1 MEPRCQMKSTSSTST
16 RYVEGSCVGGAG
28 VWLSISSFHSS
39 SSPFAAAAIHI
50 SSSLLVSVPQC
61 DENATFSNQ
70 GLYLSLPCCKEDFN
84 SCPNLP
90 ANLPFQRSPKETFW
104 VSTILC
110 STKLTQNG
118 DQPLPSALQPSSSHL
133 LILIWRY
140 CVFSGPSCS
149 SELEGTSR
157 SSFGHPGPITPDK
170 RGGDRQ
176 GIDRIIFSFC
186 VQDRLEVILD
196 YTHNMH

>member
-1 MEPRCQMKSTSSTST
+1 MVLGFCFAS
-16 RYVEGSCVGGAG
+16 A
-28 VWLSISSFHSS
+28 SFIL
-39 SSPFAAAAIHI
+39 AAAILLQQPFKCPPPLP
-50 SSSLLVSVPQC
+50 LLVIVLQC

-118 DQPLPSALQPSSSHL
+118 DLPVSSAVKSVSA
-133 LILIWRY
+133 R
-140 CVFSGPSCS
+140 
-149 SELEGTSR
+149 
-157 SSFGHPGPITPDK
+157 
-170 RGGDRQ
+170 
-176 GIDRIIFSFC
+176 
-186 VQDRLEVILD
+186 RLV
-196 YTHNMH
+196 

>member
-1 MEPRCQMKSTSSTST
+1 MLWRQDRDTLQPQAGLFIARQMSQSNVSKSPN
-16 RYVEGSCVGGAG
+16 VIFFF
-28 VWLSISSFHSS
+28 LPSI
-39 SSPFAAAAIHI
+39 
-50 SSSLLVSVPQC
+50 LQC

-118 DQPLPSALQPSSSHL
+118 NLKPYL
-133 LILIWRY
+133 L
-140 CVFSGPSCS
+140 
-149 SELEGTSR
+149 
-157 SSFGHPGPITPDK
+157 
-170 RGGDRQ
+170 
-176 GIDRIIFSFC
+176 SFC
-186 VQDRLEVILD
+186 MYRIRQFPSDSNEYDFILFSVDLLALLNWKAHPDRVLDILGRLRQISGEEIVKV
-196 YTHNMH
+196 TVLTIFI

>member
-1 MEPRCQMKSTSSTST
+1 MFHVLLDLFEPL
-16 RYVEGSCVGGAG
+16 V
-28 VWLSISSFHSS
+28 ISG
-39 SSPFAAAAIHI
+39 SSPF
-50 SSSLLVSVPQC
+50 SSLSNIKRSIQSKSYIFFFKPPLLILQC

-118 DQPLPSALQPSSSHL
+118 NLTLYRPLLCMQSWMIQ
-133 LILIWRY
+133 
-140 CVFSGPSCS
+140 F
-149 SELEGTSR
+149 
-157 SSFGHPGPITPDK
+157 
-170 RGGDRQ
+170 
-176 GIDRIIFSFC
+176 
-186 VQDRLEVILD
+186 
-196 YTHNMH
+196 N

>member
-1 MEPRCQMKSTSSTST
+1 MEPRCQMKSMSSTST
-16 RYVEGSCVGGAG
+16 RCVEGSRVGGAG
-28 VWLSISSFHSS
+28 VLVSISSCHSS
-39 SSPFAAAAIHI
+39 SSHVAASAIHV

-118 DQPLPSALQPSSSHL
+118 DQPVSSALKSVSSHR
-133 LILIWRY
+133 LILIWLY
-140 CVFSGPSCS
+140 CVFSGPACS

-157 SSFGHPGPITPDK
+157 
-170 RGGDRQ
+170 
-176 GIDRIIFSFC
+176 
-186 VQDRLEVILD
+186 
-196 YTHNMH
+196 